1 MQVRAEEGT
10 PVVPLSQRPGAA
22 SWRHT
27 PGVGGR
33 AGHAPQP
40 TLRSLEN
47 YRWLPSANPFPKG
60 APPLRAGGPVHA
72 ARQNQINKPLAQFER
87 EKTNEIYF

>member
-1 MQVRAEEGT
+1 MEA
-10 PVVPLSQRPGAA
+10 
-22 SWRHT
+22 HT
-27 PGVGGR
+27 RSGGQGW
-33 AGHAPQP
+33 ACSSAHPEI
-40 TLRSLEN
+40 LEN

-60 APPLRAGGPVHA
+60 APRLRAGGPVHA